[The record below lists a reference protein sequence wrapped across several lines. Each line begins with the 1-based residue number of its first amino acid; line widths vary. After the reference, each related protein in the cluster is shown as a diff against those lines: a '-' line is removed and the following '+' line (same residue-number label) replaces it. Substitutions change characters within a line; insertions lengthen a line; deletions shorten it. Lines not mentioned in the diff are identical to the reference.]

1 MLIRRALGYLN
12 AGKAPLDRQPTKALP
27 EACALLLQEQFLQ
40 EHRPTGSSFYRNAA
54 LQEGEVFT

>member
-12 AGKAPLDRQPTKALP
+12 AGKAPLDHQPTKALP

-40 EHRPTGSSFYRNAA
+40 ERRPTGSSFYRNAA